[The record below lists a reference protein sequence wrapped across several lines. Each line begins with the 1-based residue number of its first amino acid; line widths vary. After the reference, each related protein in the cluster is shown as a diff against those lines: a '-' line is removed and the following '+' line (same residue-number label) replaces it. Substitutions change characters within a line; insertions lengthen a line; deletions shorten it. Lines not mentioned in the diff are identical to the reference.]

1 MDKKVIGGQS
11 GPVRPLSQSP
21 AEHGEM
27 ERPAAK
33 SINIFSKI
41 SRGDS
46 LYNKITTR
54 TTGAGGSFNCLN
66 EKSLFHLN
74 PWDYISNLHF
84 WRGDGAGGW
93 EVLSHLKV
101 LLYVGECP

>member
-46 LYNKITTR
+46 LYNKIATR
-54 TTGAGGSFNCLN
+54 TTGAGGN
-66 EKSLFHLN
+66 
-74 PWDYISNLHF
+74 
-84 WRGDGAGGW
+84 GAGGW